1 MSALTNTF
9 TPYDAKGIREDLSDA
24 IYNISP
30 KDTPF
35 MSNIKKGQATQTF
48 FEWQTDVLA
57 NADTANAQIDGD
69 DVTNSFDA
77 AVATTRLGNYTQ
89 ISRKTVIIS
98 GTLEAVDKAG
108 RKSELAYQLAKKSA
122 ELKRDQESICLTN
135 QGAAAG
141 STSAARKTGSFVAF
155 IKTNSL
161 SNQNSYSPGSADGN
175 APSYTNIPTS
185 ARTDAGSLTTLTEQM
200 VKDGMLL
207 AYKQGGKP
215 EMLMVGP
222 HNKTVASAFSGVA
235 TKTFYQ
241 SAVEE
246 TAIIGAA
253 DVYVS
258 DFGTIS
264 IVPNRFQRERD
275 AWLIDPEFAAIIFLR
290 PYVTEPLAKTGDAEK
305 RMVLVEWGVKV
316 HNEKAHAGIFDLVTA

>member
-9 TPYDAKGIREDLSDA
+9 VTADARGIREDLSDA

-57 NADTANAQIDGD
+57 SPDTSNAQLEGD
-69 DVTNSFDA
+69 DISAFDA
-77 AVATTRLGNYTQ
+77 NNPTVRLGNYTQ

-108 RKSELAYQLAKKSA
+108 RKSELAYQLAKRAA
-122 ELKRDQESICLTN
+122 ELKRDQEAILLAN
-135 QGAAAG
+135 QAATAGSGAAP
-141 STSAARKTGSFVAF
+141 RKTAALLAF
-155 IKTNSL
+155 LSTNSVH
-161 SNQNSYSPGSADGN
+161 GSGGVE
-175 APSYTNIPTS
+175 PVYQNIPTS
-185 ARTDAGSLTTLTEQM
+185 TRTDGTQVSFSESI
-200 VKDGMLL
+200 VKTGMLN
-207 AYKQGGKP
+207 AYNQGGKP

-222 HNKTVASAFSGVA
+222 FNKQVASTFAGVA
-235 TKTFYQ
+235 TRTFYQ

-246 TAIIGAA
+246 TAILGAA
-253 DVYVS
+253 DIYVS

-264 IVPNRFQRERD
+264 IVPNRFQRARD
-275 AWLIDPEFAAIIFLR
+275 AFLIDPEFAAVIFLR
-290 PYVTEPLAKTGDAEK
+290 PYTTEPLAKTGDAEK
-305 RMVLVEWGVKV
+305 RLLIVEWGLKV
-316 HNEKAHAGIFDLVTA
+316 HNEKAHAGLYDLTVS

>member
-1 MSALTNTF
+1 MTILANTF
-9 TPYDAKGIREDLSDA
+9 TTFDAKGIREDLSDA

-57 NADTANAQIDGD
+57 SADTANAQLDGD
-69 DVTNSFDA
+69 DISAFDA
-77 AVATTRLGNYTQ
+77 VNATTRVGNYTQ

-98 GTLEAVDKAG
+98 GTLEATDKAG

-122 ELKRDQESICLTN
+122 ELKRDMESIMLTN
-135 QGAAAG
+135 QAAAAG
-141 STSAARKTGSFVAF
+141 NDAAARKTGSLIAWL
-155 IKTNSL
+155 KTNSS
-161 SNQNSYSPGSADGN
+161 SNGNTHSIAGGADSN
-175 APSYTNIPTS
+175 APVYTNIPVGT
-185 ARTDAGSLTTLTEQM
+185 RTDDTQTTFTEAM
-200 VKDGMLL
+200 LKDGMLA
-207 AYKQGGKP
+207 AYNQGGKP

-222 HNKTVASAFSGVA
+222 FNKQTVSSFSGIA

-264 IVPNRFQRERD
+264 VVPNRFQRPRD
-275 AWLIDPEFAAIIFLR
+275 AFLIDPEFAAVIFLR
-290 PYVTEPLAKTGDAEK
+290 PFMTEPLAKTGDAEK
-305 RMVLVEWGVKV
+305 RMLLVEWGLKV
-316 HNEKAHAGIFDLVTA
+316 HNEKAHCGIYDLTTS